1 MQHSMLTWASWSK
14 TSSSIFDRAAST
26 QSWGPFKV
34 TCKQKL
40 GLVTDE
46 ILSLLLDNFSLQFG
60 DWNVIVKPKIKIIVS
75 GRNQRIFFGKAK
87 LKLNYYS

>member
-14 TSSSIFDRAAST
+14 TSSSIVFRAAST

-34 TCKQKL
+34 TFKKKL

-46 ILSLLLDNFSLQFG
+46 IKLDT
-60 DWNVIVKPKIKIIVS
+60 
-75 GRNQRIFFGKAK
+75 
-87 LKLNYYS
+87 LNNLAFKSR